1 MEIKPLFLKFDWWEG
16 LRFQIDF
23 CWFRWLQF
31 EFSRQRGCD
40 IIIGNRLKDSYRE
53 EVKVVLKLKRG
64 QVEVAAIVKKPITFK
79 GSVQGVIYTKMKNGE
94 S

>member
-1 MEIKPLFLKFDWWEG
+1 M
-16 LRFQIDF
+16 
-23 CWFRWLQF
+23 QF
-31 EFSRQRGCD
+31 EYSRQRGYD

-53 EVKVVLKLKRG
+53 EVKVVLKLKWG
-64 QVEVAAIVKKPITFK
+64 QVEVAAIVKKAITFK